1 MGGGLGRILK
11 AEPRLHVGN
20 NCLQDALASLC
31 SLMGRR
37 TKQVNGSGSVKDEK
51 QVVEMSQR
59 SKRQPV
65 EGTRGQVF
73 QDQTLSVV

>member
-1 MGGGLGRILK
+1 MNR
-11 AEPRLHVGN
+11 
-20 NCLQDALASLC
+20 
-31 SLMGRR
+31 
-37 TKQVNGSGSVKDEK
+37 SGSVKDEK

-59 SKRQPV
+59 SKLQPA